1 MELLTWIEARLAR
14 WLAYA
19 DWCLNAEG
27 EVPRCQ
33 SFWTFVSVVL
43 GVACA
48 AVAAVLVTRA
58 INARRESGGRGGYD
72 KDKAS

>member
-33 SFWTFVSVVL
+33 AFWSFVSVVL
-43 GVACA
+43 GVICL
-48 AVAAVLVTRA
+48 AVVGVLIAKA
-58 INARRESGGRGGYD
+58 IHARRYAARGKYG
-72 KDKAS
+72 KAS